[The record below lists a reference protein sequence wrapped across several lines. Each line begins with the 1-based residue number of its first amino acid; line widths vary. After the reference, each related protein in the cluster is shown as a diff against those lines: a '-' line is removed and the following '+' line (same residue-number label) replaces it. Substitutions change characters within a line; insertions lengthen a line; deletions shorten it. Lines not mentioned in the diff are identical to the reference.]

1 MDWTKD
7 VLTMKVLG
15 DKEEAAKECEPEWPV
30 RQEENP
36 VEFGVLEAK
45 GKLF

>member
-7 VLTMKVLG
+7 ALIIKALG
-15 DKEEAAKECEPEWPV
+15 DKEEPVKESEKEWLV

-45 GKLF
+45 CKLF